1 MQRKIINTKDNS
13 KTLLIPEMNET
24 YHSTNGAVAESKHI
38 YINHGLKESGH
49 TIEKVKILEMGFG
62 TGLNAILTLDYS
74 IKHKKHIDYFTIEK
88 YPVTIEEIIELD
100 YPIVLNLPNLK
111 SNYITLHESEFET
124 QHQINSYFSFLK
136 YHNDLKTIDLPCNN
150 FHLIYFDAFA
160 PQHQPDLWT
169 PEILQKMYNCLLP
182 NGFLITYCAQGQFKR
197 NLKAVG
203 FQIIS
208 LPGPIGKREITKAI
222 KKQDILK

>member
-1 MQRKIINTKDNS
+1 MQRKIISTKDNS
-13 KTLLIPEMNET
+13 KTLLIPDMNET

-38 YINHGLKESGH
+38 YINYGLKECNP
-49 TIEKVKILEMGFG
+49 TIDTTNILEMGFG

-74 IKHKKHIDYFTIEK
+74 SRLKKQVNYFTIEK
-88 YPVTIEEIIELD
+88 YPVTTNEIIELN
-100 YPIVLNLPNLK
+100 YPETLGLQHIESDFLK
-111 SNYITLHESEFET
+111 LHECEFET
-124 QHQINSYFSFLK
+124 HHKITPYFSFSK
-136 YHNDLKTIDLPCNN
+136 HHKDLKVITLEDAT

-169 PEILQKMYNCLLP
+169 LDILQKMYDCLLP

-203 FQIIS
+203 FEIVS
-208 LPGPIGKREITKAI
+208 LPGPVGKREITKAI
-222 KKQDILK
+222 KKIG